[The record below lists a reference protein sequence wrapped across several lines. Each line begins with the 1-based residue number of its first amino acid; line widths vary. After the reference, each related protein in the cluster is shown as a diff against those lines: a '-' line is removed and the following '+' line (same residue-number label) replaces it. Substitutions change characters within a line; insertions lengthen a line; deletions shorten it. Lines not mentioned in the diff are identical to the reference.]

1 MFQYIKNI
9 LKDCFSTEKD
19 LTIFENLPMDIVH
32 KILEFDGKILYEN
45 GKYINQIPQ
54 NDSFNHYRINYNYI
68 LVDRTPRPIMMIF

>member
-9 LKDCFSTEKD
+9 LKDCFSVEKD
-19 LTIFENLPMDIVH
+19 LAIFENLPMDIVH

-45 GKYINQIPQ
+45 GKYINQIPK
-54 NDSFNHYRINYNYI
+54 NDNFNHYRINYNYI